1 MCYWQIQRAPH
12 GRPWPIVVENA
23 WHVGQHDRHQVCLLE
38 LKSNNNENR
47 FVLQKFHINVT
58 INGHQVKI
66 TIIVEKSFL
75 QEKLWPMAIGC
86 FVWRV
91 TFGENTIRRGS
102 ASPYS
107 QGRKLADTRL
117 VGSCQVTW
125 FHLIAVPWEVVGIY
139 AKCQGRKLQVWSW
152 PYSGESNLGCVP
164 SSIIFESGCSGDHSW
179 HFPVDKGRCRPHEG
193 SSEWKSYCHLL
204 THSHKWQKESC
215 SGSTFSKNLARY
227 MSTAA
232 EDKKFFDL
240 TIKTRSDQM
249 SLYELGA
256 CVWEQGR
263 DVITG
268 AQTRPRL
275 TDELFWGTLQAGESR
290 AGDSSYL

>member
-38 LKSNNNENR
+38 LKRNNNENM

-66 TIIVEKSFL
+66 TIMVEKSFL
-75 QEKLWPMAIGC
+75 HKKLWWMAIGC

-125 FHLIAVPWEVVGIY
+125 FHLIAVPWKVVGIY

-152 PYSGESNLGCVP
+152 PYSGESNLGCVV
-164 SSIIFESGCSGDHSW
+164 SHRQLFLSQDAVVTTLGTFQLIKGV
-179 HFPVDKGRCRPHEG
+179 VDPMKDQV
-193 SSEWKSYCHLL
+193 SEAILKIKLSPLD
-204 THSHKWQKESC
+204 S
-215 SGSTFSKNLARY
+215 FS
-227 MSTAA
+227 
-232 EDKKFFDL
+232 
-240 TIKTRSDQM
+240 
-249 SLYELGA
+249 
-256 CVWEQGR
+256 
-263 DVITG
+263 
-268 AQTRPRL
+268 
-275 TDELFWGTLQAGESR
+275 
-290 AGDSSYL
+290 

>member
-1 MCYWQIQRAPH
+1 
-12 GRPWPIVVENA
+12 
-23 WHVGQHDRHQVCLLE
+23 
-38 LKSNNNENR
+38 
-47 FVLQKFHINVT
+47 
-58 INGHQVKI
+58 
-66 TIIVEKSFL
+66 
-75 QEKLWPMAIGC
+75 MAIGC

-91 TFGENTIRRGS
+91 TFGENTTRRGS

-152 PYSGESNLGCVP
+152 PYSGESNLGCLP
-164 SSIIFESGCSGDHSW
+164 LSIIFESGCSGDHSW

-204 THSHKWQKESC
+204 THSHKWQ
-215 SGSTFSKNLARY
+215 RRV
-227 MSTAA
+227 AA
-232 EDKKFFDL
+232 GRHFL
-240 TIKTRSDQM
+240 RTWHGTWVLQRRTRSFLTWQ
-249 SLYELGA
+249 SRPGQTKCLLGA

-275 TDELFWGTLQAGESR
+275 TDELFWGTLQAGESGS
-290 AGDSSYL
+290 GDWSYL

>member
-1 MCYWQIQRAPH
+1 MCYCQIQRAPH

-23 WHVGQHDRHQVCLLE
+23 WHVGQHDRHQV
-38 LKSNNNENR
+38 KN
-47 FVLQKFHINVT
+47 T
-58 INGHQVKI
+58 IM
-66 TIIVEKSFL
+66 VEKSFL
-75 QEKLWPMAIGC
+75 QEKLWWMAVGC

-91 TFGENTIRRGS
+91 TFGENTTRRGS

-193 SSEWKSYCHLL
+193 SSEWSYLENQIVTSWL
-204 THSHKWQKESC
+204 INDK
-215 SGSTFSKNLARY
+215 RRV
-227 MSTAA
+227 AA
-232 EDKKFFDL
+232 GRHFL
-240 TIKTRSDQM
+240 RTWHGTWVLQRRTRSF
-249 SLYELGA
+249 
-256 CVWEQGR
+256 
-263 DVITG
+263 
-268 AQTRPRL
+268 L
-275 TDELFWGTLQAGESR
+275 T
-290 AGDSSYL
+290 

>member
-1 MCYWQIQRAPH
+1 
-12 GRPWPIVVENA
+12 
-23 WHVGQHDRHQVCLLE
+23 
-38 LKSNNNENR
+38 
-47 FVLQKFHINVT
+47 
-58 INGHQVKI
+58 
-66 TIIVEKSFL
+66 
-75 QEKLWPMAIGC
+75 MAIGC

-193 SSEWKSYCHLL
+193 SSEWSYLENQIVTSWLILINDKRRVAAGRHFLRTWHGTWVLQRRTRSFLTWQSRPGQTKCLSMSWVHVFGNRDGTLL
-204 THSHKWQKESC
+204 RAHKLVLASQTSYFEGLFRQENPGQVIGHIFSC
-215 SGSTFSKNLARY
+215 SDCRTVTYSLSQFWPRKILDTCDLWDICSEWWENMTWPTK
-227 MSTAA
+227 
-232 EDKKFFDL
+232 DKEK
-240 TIKTRSDQM
+240 DQ
-249 SLYELGA
+249 YK
-256 CVWEQGR
+256 
-263 DVITG
+263 
-268 AQTRPRL
+268 
-275 TDELFWGTLQAGESR
+275 
-290 AGDSSYL
+290 